1 MRGRACSY
9 LDFVDTTLTLS
20 DAQWLDVLTAVR
32 ALKTDRPPSDRR
44 GADFPFR
51 SLSVNHGDSRVPSLY
66 SGDFYAGAAA
76 VQRRLVRTSPRT
88 LTAFAEVL
96 GTIVFPPG
104 LDAGGN

>member
-1 MRGRACSY
+1 
-9 LDFVDTTLTLS
+9 
-20 DAQWLDVLTAVR
+20 
-32 ALKTDRPPSDRR
+32 
-44 GADFPFR
+44 
-51 SLSVNHGDSRVPSLY
+51 VPSLY